1 MEDNFETRLMLIFV
15 HFSVI
20 LIAYKNKVKKKFPQE
35 IYDSIFLNIELHLRE
50 LGYGDIA
57 VNKKM
62 KVFNKIFYD
71 ILLKINIEKN
81 NFKINKLIIKKYLKQ
96 KTQNNDPNNELTI
109 DYINNFYNYCFE
121 LKDDIMLKGN
131 INFKYI

>member
-1 MEDNFETRLMLIFV
+1 MLIFV